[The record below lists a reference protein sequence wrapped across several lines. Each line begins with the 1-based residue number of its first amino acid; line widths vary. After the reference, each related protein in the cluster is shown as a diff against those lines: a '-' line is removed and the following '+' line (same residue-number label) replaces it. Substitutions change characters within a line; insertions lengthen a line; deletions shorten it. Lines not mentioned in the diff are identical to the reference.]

1 MINEKIKGVK
11 KNKKVINK
19 MINEK
24 IKGVKKIKR

>member
-1 MINEKIKGVK
+1 MINEKIKGGK

-24 IKGVKKIKR
+24 IKGVYP